1 MILFSKNIVVLYI
14 GFLLF
19 YWNPPAFASEPLK
32 IQRISEAIT
41 IDGQLTEPL
50 WRKISPLPVI
60 MHQPVFGN
68 EPTQKTDIFIAYDDR
83 FLYAGAKLYD
93 TEPDKIQATS
103 LRRDGGDASTDW
115 FGIILDT
122 FNDKE
127 NGLAFFTTPS
137 GLRLDMSILND
148 GEGDNMMNESW
159 NTFWDVA
166 TEITDEGWFVEMRIP
181 FSSLRF
187 QSDGDSVKMG
197 LISWRWIARS
207 EETIMFPAIP
217 PDYGFAGLFKPSQA
231 KEIIF
236 HAIYPKNPFYI
247 TPYLLGGYGKSFE
260 LNEDETRY
268 VDEEQFVRELGLD
281 AKFSL
286 ASNLTLDFSVNTD
299 FAQVEADDEQ
309 INLTRFSLF
318 FPEKRLFFQERS
330 SNFEFNYN
338 DDDRLF
344 YSRRI
349 GIHEGIPVPI
359 YGGARLVGRAG
370 GWDLGLLS
378 MQTAPYEDLTSENFS
393 ILRLRKQVINPYSY
407 VGNIVTNKIGTDGS
421 YNTAYG
427 LDGIFRLFDN
437 DYLTMEWAQ
446 TFGNEY
452 TNDPLSLDPARI
464 HLQWERRTVRNMS
477 YDLNVDYAG
486 LDYNPEMGF
495 ELREDYTRL
504 GGMLR
509 YGWISVESSKIL
521 RHRLFT
527 DNFVI
532 YRNRDSS
539 IESIEYE
546 LGWFVILKRG
556 HYAIIEGV
564 NSFESVIDSFD
575 LSDDV
580 FIPPGDYRFNQ
591 VSCQF
596 STPNSSLLW
605 LNTQCDIG
613 TFYDGTRFSI
623 ILEPNWNIPPHIQ
636 LAFSYQFDKID
647 FDKRKQ
653 QLDAHIA
660 RLRLIYMYN
669 TNLSISS
676 FIQYNNIARAFISNF
691 RLRYNISEGHD
702 FYIVYDE
709 STNMDRYR
717 ESPYLPDINNRTL
730 LLKYL
735 YTFRH

>member
-1 MILFSKNIVVLYI
+1 MKNNSKNIYVLYI

-19 YWNPPAFASEPLK
+19 CANPFVFASVPLQ
-32 IQRISEAIT
+32 IQRINEAIT
-41 IDGQLTEPL
+41 IDGQLSEPV
-50 WRKISPLPVI
+50 WQKIVPLPVI

-68 EPTQKTDIFIAYDDR
+68 EPTQATDILIAYDDR
-83 FLYAGAKLYD
+83 FLYVGGRLYD

-103 LRRDGGDASTDW
+103 LRRDGGDASNDW

-137 GLRLDMSILND
+137 GLRLDMTILND

-166 TEITDEGWFVEMRIP
+166 TRITNDGWFVEMRIP

-207 EETIMFPAIP
+207 EETIMYPAIP
-217 PDYGFAGLFKPSQA
+217 PDFGFAGLFKPSQA
-231 KEIIF
+231 KEVLF
-236 HAIYPKNPFYI
+236 HNIYPKNPFYF
-247 TPYLLGGYGKSFE
+247 TPYLLGGFGKSFE
-260 LNEDETRY
+260 LNEDETQY
-268 VDEEQFVRELGLD
+268 IGEEQLARELGLD

-286 ASNLTLDFSVNTD
+286 ASNMTLDLSVNTD

-330 SNFEFNYN
+330 SNFEFNFN
-338 DDDRLF
+338 EDDRLF

-349 GIHEGIPVPI
+349 GIHDGDPVPI

-393 ILRLRKQVINPYSY
+393 VLRLRKQVINPYSY
-407 VGNIVTNKIGTDGS
+407 VGNIITNKIGTDGS
-421 YNTAYG
+421 YNTTYG
-427 LDGIFRLFDN
+427 LDGIFRLFGN
-437 DYLTMEWAQ
+437 DYLALNWAQ
-446 TFGNEY
+446 TFGNDFE
-452 TNDPLSLDPARI
+452 NNPVSLDPARMR
-464 HLQWERRTVRNMS
+464 LQWERRTVKNIS
-477 YDLNVDYAG
+477 YDLGFDYAG

-495 ELREDYTRL
+495 ELREDYTSL
-504 GGMLR
+504 TGIVR
-509 YGWISVESSKIL
+509 YGWIPGESSKIL
-521 RHRLFT
+521 RHRLFL
-527 DNFVI
+527 DNFVV
-532 YRNRDSS
+532 YRNRDRS
-539 IESIEYE
+539 IESIQYD
-546 LGWFVILKRG
+546 LGWFVLLKRG
-556 HYAIIEGV
+556 HYAIIDGE
-564 NSFESVIDSFD
+564 NSYESVIDSFN

-580 FIPPGDYRFNQ
+580 FIPPGEYRFNQ
-591 VSCQF
+591 LSCQF
-596 STPNSSLLW
+596 VTPTGRLIW
-605 LNTQCDIG
+605 LDTQFDIG

-623 ILEPNWNIPPHIQ
+623 TLGPYWKIPPHIQ
-636 LAFSYQFDKID
+636 LDFSYQFDKIH

-653 QLDAHIA
+653 RLDAHIA
-660 RLRLIYMYN
+660 RLRLIYMFN
-669 TNLSISS
+669 TKLSVSS
-676 FIQYNNIARAFISNF
+676 FIQYNNIGSAFISNL

-709 STNMDRYR
+709 AANLDRFSA
-717 ESPYLPDINNRTL
+717 SPYLPYIKNRTL